1 MTLIEWLLIAILIV
15 IILILYVLFDTNNKQ
30 FPIERLDGQPTR
42 NDLIYLNNL
51 KDELEKTNSLLEDI
65 KFELKGNKEE
75 R

>member
-15 IILILYVLFDTNNKQ
+15 IILILYVLFDTNNKL

-42 NDLIYLNNL
+42 KDLIYLNNI
-51 KDELEKTNSLLEDI
+51 KDELEKTNSLLKDI

-75 R
+75 